1 MTAADRRRDVIVAG
15 HRGDV
20 AAAEVAVTD
29 PDPAV
34 RVAALGAL
42 ARSDALGAD
51 VLAAA
56 VADPSPAVRARAA
69 ELGAARPDVDLSA
82 LLDDPD
88 DDVVEVAAWAFGER
102 VDVDE
107 TVLHRLIGLAGG
119 ADAALVREA
128 AVAALGAIGDERA
141 LAAILVACADK
152 PAVRR
157 RAVLALAPFEGAE
170 VDAALQAALEDRDWQ
185 VRQAAQD
192 LLDAAAED

>member
-1 MTAADRRRDVIVAG
+1 VIVAG

-20 AAAEVAVTD
+20 ALARAALGD
-29 PDPAV
+29 PDPTV

-42 ARSDALGAD
+42 ARAEALDAGT
-51 VLAAA
+51 LAAA
-56 VADPSPAVRARAA
+56 LSDPSPAVRARVA
-69 ELGAARPDVDLSA
+69 ELAATRADVDLST

-102 VDVDE
+102 VQVDDG
-107 TVLHRLIGLAGG
+107 VLQRLIELAGS
-119 ADAALVREA
+119 ATEPLVRES
-128 AVAALGAIGDERA
+128 AVAALGAIGDVRA
-141 LAAILVACADK
+141 LPAILTACADK

-170 VDAALQAALEDRDWQ
+170 VDAALQRALEDRDWQ

-192 LLDAAAED
+192 LLEAGAED